1 MFSPSEEAANKKEV
15 QGHSGDGTNAG
26 GLVAAVAPKG
36 SEKTAKASRS
46 VAGSKKEK
54 ENSSSKSKDRSEG
67 VVTCS
72 EKDPGDLQSVPLG
85 GRDSQYD
92 GSAGMDTG
100 TVEPLGSIAIE
111 PGAALNPLGTK
122 PEPEEGENEC
132 RPLKKV
138 KSEKV
143 SGGQIWLPTAHQNCP
158 GLTAKCCVHSVGGS
172 LVCG

>member
-1 MFSPSEEAANKKEV
+1 MLWPHYQTTSSLSPKCQVLKGRKANQNLKGVRVTKPLGKPTPATSLFSPSEEAANKKEV

-100 TVEPLGSIAIE
+100 TVEPLG
-111 PGAALNPLGTK
+111 
-122 PEPEEGENEC
+122 
-132 RPLKKV
+132 V
-138 KSEKV
+138 
-143 SGGQIWLPTAHQNCP
+143 
-158 GLTAKCCVHSVGGS
+158 
-172 LVCG
+172 